1 MDIVQ
6 RIREICKELRDID
19 ARKAALHSE
28 LYSLLDLNSGSRAP
42 KRKMLSKEEA
52 RALFRR
58 GA

>member
-6 RIREICKELRDID
+6 RIREICKELKAMDT
-19 ARKAALHSE
+19 RKAALHSE

-42 KRKMLSKEEA
+42 KRKMLSRDEA
-52 RALFRR
+52 RALIRK